1 MTLAILSAVRRKM
14 MTDQLKISASIDVA
28 RESVDK
34 ALGYLQDN
42 DLPSAIRETRWSK
55 VCLRCA
61 SWRLSKAMED
71 ED

>member
-42 DLPSAIRETRWSK
+42 DLLSAIREVRWSK
-55 VCLRCA
+55 ACLRCA